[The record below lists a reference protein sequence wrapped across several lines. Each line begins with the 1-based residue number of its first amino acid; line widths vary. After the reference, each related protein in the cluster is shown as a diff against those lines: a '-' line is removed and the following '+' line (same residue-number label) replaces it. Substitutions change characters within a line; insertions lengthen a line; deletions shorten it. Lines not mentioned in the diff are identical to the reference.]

1 MREFIE
7 DGVAKPDIYFLY
19 KVDKVQCTSYQQMIR
34 IIYLQ
39 KLNAQID
46 IIYIPSK
53 KNYSHECSFRHFLEG
68 SQSTITYLN
77 FPKCYIAYVLSNH
90 LLEKMQSHISFLKC

>member
-1 MREFIE
+1 MREFIK

-53 KNYSHECSFRHFLEG
+53 KTTL
-68 SQSTITYLN
+68 TIDLFGT
-77 FPKCYIAYVLSNH
+77 FWRALSPP
-90 LLEKMQSHISFLKC
+90 

>member
-53 KNYSHECSFRHFLEG
+53 KTTLTSALFGTFWR
-68 SQSTITYLN
+68 
-77 FPKCYIAYVLSNH
+77 ALSPP
-90 LLEKMQSHISFLKC
+90 